1 MRERP
6 ACPYSLRACS
16 HQQQETPPLK
26 SNRPEI
32 PTAISANITQTPST
46 VSASDP
52 TQLNN
57 DAWKATTCY
66 QHSTYNNTNSD
77 ISSVQQRFP
86 GVSVFDSP
94 KRLDGESRLRTI
106 GSLSARPHLLTRR
119 HAATQ
124 PIASGLT
131 PGLLLGAPYN
141 SNRLRSLPAP
151 TNADGKTS
159 EDIAE
164 QMFTTTFWRCPTA
177 EEMPRLLSLLGDQKN
192 DAYEVTLWSLLN
204 STKST
209 FNR

>member
-6 ACPYSLRACS
+6 ACPYSLKACS

-32 PTAISANITQTPST
+32 PTAISANITPTPST

-66 QHSTYNNTNSD
+66 PPSTYNNTNSD

-94 KRLDGESRLRTI
+94 KRLAGEI
-106 GSLSARPHLLTRR
+106 RPKTSGAPPGGLHLLTRCS
-119 HAATQ
+119 AATQ
-124 PIASGLT
+124 PIASGLI

-141 SNRLRSLPAP
+141 PNRLQSLPTP
-151 TNADGKTS
+151 TNAADGKTS
-159 EDIAE
+159 EETTE
-164 QMFTTTFWRCPTA
+164 QMFKTTFWRCPTA
-177 EEMPRLLSLLGDQKN
+177 EEMPSLIGDQKK
-192 DAYEVTLWSLLN
+192 DACEGTLWSLLN
-204 STKST
+204 STEST